1 MTTLTEKLARIKRD
15 IGAVGKD
22 SKMTE
27 GPAKYAYRGIDSILS
42 AAHDGLIR
50 HEVTIVPVDAEPTY
64 ESRTTKNGGHAQ
76 WVSLKVRWEVRSGDE
91 MIPGCSI
98 GEALDYSDKATN
110 KAHTAAHKV
119 FLSELFAIPYS
130 TEDPDD
136 TRVEIAAPAPPA
148 PVDRITAYH
157 HEAILARIHALPK
170 EVQDAIKPLVKAG
183 PKLSE
188 MTADQTGEAE
198 AFLDLMEGSVS

>member
-1 MTTLTEKLARIKRD
+1 MSLTEKLASIKLE

-27 GPAKYAYRGIDSILS
+27 GPAKYAYRGIDSILG
-42 AAHDGLIR
+42 AAHDALVNYG
-50 HEVTIVPVDAEPTY
+50 VTIVPVDADAIY

-119 FLSELFAIPYS
+119 FLTELFAIPYS

-136 TRVEIAAPAPPA
+136 HRIEVEHTPRA

-157 HEAILARIHALPK
+157 HEALVNRLRALP
-170 EVQDAIKPLVKAG
+170 EDVREAIKPMVAAG

-188 MTADQTGEAE
+188 MTADQTNEAE
-198 AFLDLMEGSVS
+198 AFLDLIEGDTET